1 MLSSPAATG
10 SKGQRSRPGRQRTGA
25 KPGTIW
31 YSRAR
36 EPINSAS
43 LSSASSEDEKP
54 VSVHARTRILE
65 PLTLTRVSQP
75 V

>member
-25 KPGTIW
+25 KPGTVW

-36 EPINSAS
+36 VNLINSAS
-43 LSSASSEDEKP
+43 LRSASSEDE
-54 VSVHARTRILE
+54 
-65 PLTLTRVSQP
+65 QP
-75 V
+75 GERPRPNRHF